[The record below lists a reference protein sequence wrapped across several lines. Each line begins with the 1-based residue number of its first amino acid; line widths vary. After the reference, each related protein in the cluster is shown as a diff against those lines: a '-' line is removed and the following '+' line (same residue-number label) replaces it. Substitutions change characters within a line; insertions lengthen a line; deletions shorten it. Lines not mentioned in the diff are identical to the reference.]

1 MAILIKWSIL
11 IERIHMTTLMFPD
24 DVAKRLEDFARREN
38 RSVADVV
45 AEWLDEH
52 APEEEPK
59 KAPNWDLI
67 LGIGDENVTDMST
80 TVRETLDAYY
90 KKKYANPD

>member
-1 MAILIKWSIL
+1 MINIMLPDEIARQ
-11 IERIHMTTLMFPD
+11 IEE
-24 DVAKRLEDFARREN
+24 VAKIEN
-38 RSVADVV
+38 RPVEEVV
-45 AEWLDEH
+45 ASMVQQYTPQET
-52 APEEEPK
+52 EPK

-67 LGIGDENVTDMST
+67 IGIGDKNVTDMST

>member
-1 MAILIKWSIL
+1 MINIMLPDEIARQ
-11 IERIHMTTLMFPD
+11 IEE
-24 DVAKRLEDFARREN
+24 VAKIEN
-38 RSVADVV
+38 R
-45 AEWLDEH
+45 
-52 APEEEPK
+52 PIEEVLVSMVRQYTPHETEPK

-67 LGIGDENVTDMST
+67 IGIGDKNVTDMST

>member
-1 MAILIKWSIL
+1 MV
-11 IERIHMTTLMFPD
+11 MTTLKFPD
-24 DVAKRLEDFARREN
+24 DIAKRLEDFARREN

-45 AEWLDEH
+45 ATWLDEH
-52 APEEEPK
+52 SIEDETK

-67 LGIGDENVTDMST
+67 LGIGDENITDMST

-90 KKKYANPD
+90 KKKICKP